1 MANTV
6 EVPDRYMVVHV
17 KWSQTD
23 VYIHNIYAPVQ
34 VADVLFLES
43 FPRSFAPKCIHI
55 VCGDFNSPP
64 NPALDA
70 RTFDGAQCEQPP
82 FPCMDMG
89 SGCDR
94 SLADP
99 PP

>member
-34 VADVLFLES
+34 VADVLLS
-43 FPRSFAPKCIHI
+43 
-55 VCGDFNSPP
+55 
-64 NPALDA
+64 
-70 RTFDGAQCEQPP
+70 
-82 FPCMDMG
+82 
-89 SGCDR
+89 
-94 SLADP
+94 
-99 PP
+99 